1 MKVITTVNQTEGKDL
16 QEPIRI
22 QSKITKLPEAQE
34 NADIKSWLVL
44 VLHLIDRE
52 SGALFWTNNYWSK
65 AKRMQS
71 HITFNIQ
78 LEISLIEQEGW
89 PDSGDCVRPHQS
101 LDVPDMW
108 VTWCT
113 FHSLRKKKK
122 EQNVIYKITLI
133 PHVL

>member
-1 MKVITTVNQTEGKDL
+1 
-16 QEPIRI
+16 
-22 QSKITKLPEAQE
+22 
-34 NADIKSWLVL
+34 
-44 VLHLIDRE
+44 
-52 SGALFWTNNYWSK
+52 
-65 AKRMQS
+65 MQS

-113 FHSLRKKKK
+113 FHSLKKKKK

-133 PHVL
+133 PRVL